1 MHGGKSEGLTHESL
15 CHHHWI
21 PHQFEWEKSSM
32 NEIEKE
38 IERKEKGRREKERKG
53 KKERTSR
60 FSSDRRLFNG
70 WNSSDREANFVHATI
85 TTRRYQKLGGG
96 GGGFTEAPR
105 GRFPPI
111 LVHFTPRGRAG
122 A

>member
-53 KKERTSR
+53 RRKGKRKEPV
-60 FSSDRRLFNG
+60 G
-70 WNSSDREANFVHATI
+70 
-85 TTRRYQKLGGG
+85 
-96 GGGFTEAPR
+96 
-105 GRFPPI
+105 FPPTDDSSTDGI
-111 LVHFTPRGRAG
+111 HRIEKQISSMRR
-122 A
+122 